1 MKSIKDNSETVTKI
15 HELVENHQEHK
26 LKYFLPP
33 FAEPSKGKKLHQKTL
48 TFIN

>member
-1 MKSIKDNSETVTKI
+1 MKSIKDNSETATKT
-15 HELVENHQEHK
+15 HELVDNHQEPK

-33 FAEPSKGKKLHQKTL
+33 FTEPSKRKKLHQKTL